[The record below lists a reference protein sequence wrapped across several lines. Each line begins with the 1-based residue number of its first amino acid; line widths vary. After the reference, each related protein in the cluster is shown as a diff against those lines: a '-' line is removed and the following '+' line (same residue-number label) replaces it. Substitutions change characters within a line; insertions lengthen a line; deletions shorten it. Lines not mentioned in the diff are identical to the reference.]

1 MRLKVKLSRSSSAD
15 LPSAALRSR
24 SAQRKR
30 LRDELEGKLRNRKLV
45 FGKHFLEP
53 FDLC

>member
-1 MRLKVKLSRSSSAD
+1 MRLKVKPSRSS
-15 LPSAALRSR
+15 AAPRSR
-24 SAQRKR
+24 SARRKR

-53 FDLC
+53 FDLIRNS